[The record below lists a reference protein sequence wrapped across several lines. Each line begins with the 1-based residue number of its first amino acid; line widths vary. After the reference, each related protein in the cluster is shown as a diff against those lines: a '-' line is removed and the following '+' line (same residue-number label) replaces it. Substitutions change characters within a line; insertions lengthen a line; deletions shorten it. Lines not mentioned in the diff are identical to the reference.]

1 MNSGLDLSQELA
13 IGGQSIA
20 LGLLV
25 VFVCLALIIAVIT
38 VLSIVLKD
46 RKKPAEESEVEKAV
60 SEPLPQSPVLQ
71 VQDDELLAVL
81 TAAVA
86 AAMES
91 EQASTPFVIRSYRR
105 TNGPSA
111 WNKAGRDSQITNW

>member
-1 MNSGLDLSQELA
+1 M
-13 IGGQSIA
+13 IGAQSIA

-38 VLSIVLKD
+38 ILSLILKD
-46 RKKPAEESEVEKAV
+46 RKKSSTAAKVEKAV
-60 SEPLPQSPVLQ
+60 AAPLPQTPVVE

-81 TAAVA
+81 SAAVA

-91 EQASTPFVIRSYRR
+91 GQQSSTPFVIRSYRR
-105 TNGPSA
+105 TSGTSA
-111 WNKAGRDSQITNW
+111 WNKAGRDTQITNW